1 MGRRNRPH
9 TAFITF
15 LALSAWPLSTLCL
28 GTLHR
33 SEKPLLSRQAGDS
46 EALPAYRNSSL
57 CVDDRVEDLLQRMT
71 LEEKAGQLF
80 HAMLFMGPNGTL
92 DEGSEAARRN
102 STDFMIG
109 EQLLTH
115 FNLVGDITDARQVA
129 EFYNRVQQRAQ
140 QTRLGIPVTLS
151 SDPRHHFTENVGTG
165 FDAGRFSQWPETLGL
180 AALRDA
186 DLVRKFAE
194 IAREEYL
201 AVGLR
206 AALHPQV
213 DVSTEP
219 RWARIGGT
227 FGEDAHLTAELLAA
241 YIKGFQ
247 GEELGPYSV
256 TTVTKHFPG
265 GGPMENGEDSHFVYG
280 KNETYP
286 GNNFDYHLIP
296 FKAAIAAG
304 ARQIMP
310 YYSRPIGT
318 KYEPVGFSFNK
329 GIITDLLRNE
339 LGFEGIVVTDWGLIT
354 DTVISGQYMPARAWG
369 VETLTELERAARI
382 LDAGAD
388 QFGGETRP
396 ELIIQLVHEGIVS
409 EDRLDISIRKLLREK
424 FVLGLFDNP
433 FVDPDAAARVVGNDY
448 FVRLGNEAQRRAYTL
463 LTNKDDILP
472 LRNIGSET
480 KFYIEGFNATFLQ
493 NRNLTV
499 VTKPEDANYALLRLE
514 APYEPR
520 PGGFES
526 AFHAG
531 SLEFS
536 ADERERQATIFS
548 AVPTIVDM
556 MLDRP
561 AAVPEVA
568 EGAAAML
575 ASFGSSSEAFLDVVF
590 GIYEPEGKLPY
601 DLPRSN
607 AAVEAAMEDVPFD
620 TRDPVFKFGHGL
632 RYADRCGGAGN
643 GSLGGCS
650 VTRRF

>member
-1 MGRRNRPH
+1 MGFRNSLCG
-9 TAFITF
+9 AL
-15 LALSAWPLSTLCL
+15 LALLTLSAWPLNTLCL
-28 GTLHR
+28 SDLP
-33 SEKPLLSRQAGDS
+33 KPEQRLLGRVSSDNEEFA
-46 EALPAYRNSSL
+46 AYRNSAL
-57 CVDDRVEDLLQRMT
+57 CVDDRVEDLLKRMT

-129 EFYNRVQQRAQ
+129 EFHNRVQRWAL

-165 FDAGRFSQWPETLGL
+165 FNAGRFSQWPETLGL

-186 DLVRKFAE
+186 DLVRRFAE

-227 FGEDAHLTAELLAA
+227 FGEDARLTAKLLTA

-247 GEELGPYSV
+247 GEKMGPYSV
-256 TTVTKHFPG
+256 STVTKHFPG

-286 GNNFDYHLIP
+286 GNNLDYHLIP

-329 GIITDLLRNE
+329 GIVTDLLRNE

-354 DTVISGQYMPARAWG
+354 DTVIAGQYMPARAWG

-382 LDAGAD
+382 LDAGVD

-396 ELIIQLVHEGIVS
+396 ELIVQLIHEGIVS
-409 EDRLDISIRKLLREK
+409 EDRLDISVRKLLREK
-424 FVLGLFDNP
+424 FILGLFDNP
-433 FVDPDAAARVVGNDY
+433 LVDPDAAARVVGNDY

-463 LTNKDDILP
+463 LTNKNDILP
-472 LRNIGSET
+472 LRNIGPET

-493 NRNLTV
+493 NRNLSV
-499 VTKPEDANYALLRLE
+499 VAKPEEADYALLRLA

-526 AFHAG
+526 GFHAG

-536 ADERERQATIFS
+536 ADERKRQAAIYS
-548 AVPTIVDM
+548 SVPTIVDM

-568 EGAAAML
+568 EGATAMM
-575 ASFGSSSEAFLDVVF
+575 ASFGSSTEAFLDVIF
-590 GIYEPEGKLPY
+590 GIAEPEGRLPY

-607 AAVEAAMEDVPFD
+607 VAVEAGMEDVPFD
-620 TRDPVFKFGHGL
+620 TRNPVFKFGHGL
-632 RYADRCGGAGN
+632 SYANRCGDAGN
-643 GSLGGCS
+643 RKGH
-650 VTRRF
+650 

>member
-9 TAFITF
+9 TAFIAF

-80 HAMLFMGPNGTL
+80 HAMLFIGPNGTL

-241 YIKGFQ
+241 YVKGFQ

-409 EDRLDISIRKLLREK
+409 ENRLDTSIRKLLREK

-643 GSLGGCS
+643 GSLGGCL